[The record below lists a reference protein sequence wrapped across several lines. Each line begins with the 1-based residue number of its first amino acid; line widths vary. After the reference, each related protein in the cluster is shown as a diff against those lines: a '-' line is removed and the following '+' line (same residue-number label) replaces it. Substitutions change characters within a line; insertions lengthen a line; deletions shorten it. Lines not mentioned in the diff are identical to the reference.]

1 MSASPPPDPPILA
14 TEAVLTA
21 AGRPT
26 DDALRQVELR
36 GISTQVRVATV
47 AWS

>member
-1 MSASPPPDPPILA
+1 VLA
-14 TEAVLTA
+14 A
-21 AGRPT
+21 AGRST

-36 GISTQVRVATV
+36 GVSAPVRVATV